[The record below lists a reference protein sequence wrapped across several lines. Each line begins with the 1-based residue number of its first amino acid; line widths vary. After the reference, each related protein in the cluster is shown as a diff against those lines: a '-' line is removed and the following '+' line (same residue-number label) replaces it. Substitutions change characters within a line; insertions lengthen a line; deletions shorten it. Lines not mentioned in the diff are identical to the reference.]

1 MTRLLH
7 LLPIILIIASVT
19 ATLRARE
26 KRTFWHEFSKASL
39 SLAAGFAGLAVVVF
53 LMSLFL

>member
-7 LLPIILIIASVT
+7 LLPIILIIALVT
-19 ATLRARE
+19 AALRADG
-26 KRTFWHEFSKASL
+26 KRTFRREFFKASA
-39 SLAAGFAGLAVVVF
+39 SLAVGFAGLAVVVF